1 MQIGASLASL
11 RGLQGHFD
19 DARALIQIIDEFGI
33 GTLKA
38 MIELMSVRVETLA
51 GEPQA
56 VERAARAA
64 AGFSAESAT
73 PGTTPSLRRISPSR
87 F

>member
-38 MIELMSVRVETLA
+38 MIELMSVRVRDT
-51 GEPQA
+51 GW
-56 VERAARAA
+56 RAAGRG
-64 AGFSAESAT
+64 AGSQS
-73 PGTTPSLRRISPSR
+73 GGRI
-87 F
+87 FG